1 MKVYRFGEHVVANAR
16 AIWTEAM
23 YEAGIAN
30 AAVIAMTGDLS
41 RSLCTE
47 KFRTLI
53 PERYLN
59 IGIAEQNMVSIAAGL
74 ALCGKIP
81 YCSSYAPFLSL
92 RAAEQF
98 RTDVC
103 YMNLNVRLIG
113 AGGGIN
119 SSGPTHSGLEDAGT
133 VRGFANATV
142 VSPSDPSMIRK
153 VFEASVIH
161 DGPMYIRLDNGRNVQ
176 SVYSEDYSFS
186 LGQAIKVLDGTDFA
200 ILSFGSL
207 LSYAVEA
214 AYRLAEKG
222 LSVAVYDF
230 HTLKPLDCEAVL
242 KIASNFKLIA
252 TLEDHNIFNGLGS
265 AVAEVLAENACQ
277 CQLKRFGLPDVFPC
291 TGPPKKLH
299 DQLGYGIDNIVNYL
313 SHRR

>member
-59 IGIAEQNMVSIAAGL
+59 IELLSRTWSQCGWLGVMRQN
-74 ALCGKIP
+74 P

-153 VFEASVIH
+153 VLNKRNH

-186 LGQAIKVLDGTDFA
+186 LGRAIKVLDGTDFA

-222 LSVAVYDF
+222 SLLLFTIS
-230 HTLKPLDCEAVL
+230 HSET
-242 KIASNFKLIA
+242 I
-252 TLEDHNIFNGLGS
+252 GL
-265 AVAEVLAENACQ
+265 
-277 CQLKRFGLPDVFPC
+277 
-291 TGPPKKLH
+291 
-299 DQLGYGIDNIVNYL
+299 
-313 SHRR
+313 